1 MVSICI
7 CNLSLYNSGQL
18 LCDWLVLPATKDK
31 LQRLLHRIGINET
44 YEEWFIAD
52 HSSDLECVNEVIGEY
67 TSVSSLN
74 RLAERLEELTRNELE
89 MLEAVAE
96 GWGVSNVDEL
106 LKLSYNLDCFTLYE
120 DVHDEKELGECF
132 FYELGAIEVP
142 ENLLPY
148 FDFEA
153 YGLDLRLS
161 LDGMFT
167 SHGYVEQ
174 IDELKEMEY

>member
-7 CNLSLYNSGQL
+7 CNLGLYNKGQL
-18 LCDWLVLPATKDK
+18 LCEWLVLPSTKDK

-74 RLAERLEELTRNELE
+74 RLAERLEEMTRSELE

-96 GWGVSNVDEL
+96 SWGARNVDEL
-106 LKLSYNLDCFTLYE
+106 LKLTYNLDCFTLYE
-120 DVHDEKELGECF
+120 DVHDEKTLGEYF
-132 FYELGAIEVP
+132 IYELGAIEVA

-148 FDFEA
+148 FDFEK

-161 LDGMFT
+161 LDGVF
-167 SHGYVEQ
+167 SSYGYIEQ
-174 IDELKEMEY
+174 IDELKEQEY